1 MANEETNSHFLKPR
15 ILGLLIVGV
24 VFIIIAITGNS
35 LVVMAVRK
43 KRTLRT
49 TTNILLANVAVADLI
64 TTFFIPFISL
74 QSSISLPNGI
84 WADLLCKF
92 VMDYHVP
99 MTCSSVSILTLTVL
113 SVERYHAIV
122 KPMRS
127 GARLTEDTVKYAII
141 AVWVFAILIT
151 SPVYIFGRYN
161 KSDRMCKNGYPE
173 HIDFYGSSVV
183 PFTVLIVL
191 LPLAVTFFCYFQ
203 VVKELYFKKSVA
215 PQNNALA
222 EADNHSKRKL
232 IKVALSVTAANTA
245 FLLPLGIA
253 GILKYFGKVSHEV
266 FTLSASIFFLENAI
280 NPFLY
285 SFQSTNFRQAFK
297 EILKWKA

>member
-1 MANEETNSHFLKPR
+1 MGKEEKNSYFLKPKMVA
-15 ILGLLIVGV
+15 LLVVGV
-24 VFIIIAITGNS
+24 IFIIIAIVGNS
-35 LVVMAVRK
+35 LVVIAVRK
-43 KRTLRT
+43 KRSLRT

-64 TTFFIPFISL
+64 TTFFIPLLSL
-74 QSSISLPNGI
+74 QRSTSLPNGI

-99 MTCSSVSILTLTVL
+99 VTSSSASILTLAVL
-113 SVERYHAIV
+113 SIERYHAVV

-127 GARLTEDTVKYAII
+127 GARLREDTVKYAII
-141 AVWVFAILIT
+141 AVWVIAILIT
-151 SPVYIFGRYN
+151 SPLYIFGYY
-161 KSDRMCKNGYPE
+161 DHICKHGYPGNV
-173 HIDFYGSSVV
+173 DFYGSSVI
-183 PFTVLIVL
+183 PFTVLVVL

-222 EADNHSKRKL
+222 EADNQSKRKL

-245 FLLPLGIA
+245 FLLPLGIV
-253 GILKYFGKVSHEV
+253 GILKFFDKVTHDV
-266 FTLSASIFFLENAI
+266 FTMCVAIFFLENAI